1 MNENKVPLWEK
12 YALTVNQATEYF
24 NIGERKLRKLIEDN
38 EDAEFVL
45 MNGSRVLIKRAMF
58 EKFLN
63 ETSAV

>member
-38 EDAEFVL
+38 EDSEFVL
-45 MNGSRVLIKRAMF
+45 MIGRRVLIKRAMF